1 MVPLEGNLTLVHF
14 CFHHLSNIRRYSM
27 PSLGASAPPNA
38 HTHAS
43 TNHISKML
51 SSALLLMFS
60 GLSIP
65 SSTLTSVVTQ
75 FIVASGVMCEYV
87 FFISKIIAGMYVST
101 SFSITCTGN
110 SGSLNFAFAA
120 KAGTARCTHELVM
133 LRHWV
138 ASEMYRMPARVAVA
152 GVANFRSR
160 ISKMSFMCGSRRM
173 RSLEGS
179 VSRRLS
185 SMVEFMLSIQL
196 ASRSPSSRIHLG
208 SVSGWLASSRM

>member
-1 MVPLEGNLTLVHF
+1 MDPLDGNFTAVHAF
-14 CFHHLSNIRRYSM
+14 FHHLSNMRRYSM

-43 TNHISKML
+43 TNHISKTL

-65 SSTLTSVVTQ
+65 SRMYTSVVTQ
-75 FIVASGVMCEYV
+75 FIVARGVMWLNV
-87 FFISKIIAGMYVST
+87 FFISKIVLGTY
-101 SFSITCTGN
+101 FSISIIIVVSGN
-110 SGSLNFAFAA
+110 CGSLNLALVA
-120 KAGTARCTHELVM
+120 KAGTDLVIQEVIM

-138 ASEMYRMPARVAVA
+138 ASEMYKMPARVAVA

-160 ISKMSFMCGSRRM
+160 ISKMSFMWGSKRM
-173 RSLEGS
+173 RSLDGS

-208 SVSGWLASSRM
+208 SVSGWLARSRM